1 MTKTHKRIIDP
12 LDPRYRG
19 VGGWLAV
26 LIVSLTLLSPLA
38 LLSHI
43 LEESEYWARYSERV
57 PHLPVISRISAIVGG
72 CVIAFSVYAGVSLW
86 NEWPQAV
93 RVTKVFLVSLFI
105 VSIILPFLP
114 LTVALPDSVHD
125 KVLDQAWYSVPTQ
138 LIYPVVWYSYLTYSR
153 RVAAT
158 YRL

>member
-1 MTKTHKRIIDP
+1 MTKTQKRIVDP

-19 VGGWLAV
+19 VGGWLAF

-38 LLSHI
+38 LVSGI
-43 LEESEYWARYSERV
+43 LQESEYWARYSARV
-57 PHLPVISRISAIVGG
+57 PHLLVVNRISNMIMVGI
-72 CVIAFSVYAGVSLW
+72 IAFSVYAGVGLW
-86 NEWPQAV
+86 NEWPKAV
-93 RVTKVFLVSLFI
+93 RVAKVFLISLFV

-114 LTVALPDSVHD
+114 LTVAVPESVHD
-125 KVLDQAWYSVPTQ
+125 KVLDQAWYSVPMQ

-158 YRL
+158 YGL